1 MTTDWEA
8 LELSSVS
15 GRVCESWDRGAFD
28 PRVPHRRREPWPGGV
43 SESAHKGWGRGDGEA
58 EADALEQHV
67 LRMGQMGGR
76 DAAGLAVDA
85 ERKMAK
91 AYLTRNA
98 TRVST
103 SAECQQLEAHARVM
117 ARRTWVSLPRLRRSS
132 YLAAARRAPAA
143 SASVHL
149 FDNGVETTSA
159 RLAR

>member
-15 GRVCESWDRGAFD
+15 RRTCESWDRGAFD
-28 PRVPHRRREPWPGGV
+28 PRVPHRRRDPRPGGV

-103 SAECQQLEAHARVM
+103 RTKCQQPSACSCDGAAYVGELAEA
-117 ARRTWVSLPRLRRSS
+117 LPPLLVLGRS
-132 YLAAARRAPAA
+132 AKGAGCERKRPP
-143 SASVHL
+143 V
-149 FDNGVETTSA
+149 
-159 RLAR
+159 